1 MAEFEVQKG
10 HIFRHF
16 LSILQQ
22 FWECRFLTQNGPDS
36 PQNHPQGFQF
46 SYNLLYD
53 ISIFH
58 RSIENLLEGR
68 FWGGNCL
75 KKAKIG
81 KFCISIVRPNLF
93 NMVKYALDAVRRI
106 TVPTVLIPHPQ
117 KIKILLDFAPSPDPK
132 DNYFVPSP
140 HQPCRVSDPV

>member
-117 KIKILLDFAPSPDPK
+117 KIKTPRIIILSPPRINPAGFLTQFSLP
-132 DNYFVPSP
+132 DNLNAT
-140 HQPCRVSDPV
+140 